1 MLEVR
6 LKLKKIKQV
15 KLRIALDGFS
25 ASGKS
30 LGAKLIARK
39 YNLKLLNSGLLYR
52 YAAFLI
58 LKKRPKN
65 KILFLK
71 KNFLKLNYKRLNYI
85 NLHSEEISVYAS
97 IIAKQKK
104 VRLILKDYQ
113 KKFAK
118 KFSKIAI
125 EGRDISTK
133 ILNKDPR
140 YDIAFFFKCNLNIA
154 AYRRWKDLKRTNKHI
169 VLSEIKKSLKK
180 RNELDAKRRFSP
192 LIQTKDSIIIRTD
205 ILNKKAM
212 VTRMSEEIEKKLFLK
227 YGRNYKTR

>member
-1 MLEVR
+1 MKKNNKR
-6 LKLKKIKQV
+6 KLCV
-15 KLRIALDGFS
+15 AFDGFS

-30 LGAKLIARK
+30 LGAKLISRK
-39 YNLKLLNSGLLYR
+39 YNLRLLNSGLLYR
-52 YAAFLI
+52 YAALLI
-58 LKKRPKN
+58 LKNNPKN
-65 KILFLK
+65 KISFLRK
-71 KNFLKLNYKRLNYI
+71 EFSKLNYKKLTYF
-85 NLHSEEISVYAS
+85 NLHSEEISNYSS

-104 VRLILKDYQ
+104 IRLILKKYQ

-118 KFSKIAI
+118 KFTRIAI

-133 ILNKDPR
+133 ILNKNPK

-154 AYRRWKDLKRTNKHI
+154 AYRRWKDLKRLNKQI
-169 VLSEIKKSLKK
+169 ALSKVKKSLKK
-180 RNELDAKRRFSP
+180 RNQLDIKRRFSP

-212 VTRMSEEIEKKLFLK
+212 VTKMSEEIEKRLLLK

>member
-1 MLEVR
+1 LEEK
-6 LKLKKIKQV
+6 LKLKKNNKR
-15 KLRIALDGFS
+15 KLCVAFDGFS

-30 LGAKLIARK
+30 LGAKLISRK
-39 YNLKLLNSGLLYR
+39 YNLRLLNSGLLYR
-52 YAAFLI
+52 YAALLI
-58 LKKRPKN
+58 LKNNPKN
-65 KILFLK
+65 KISFLRK
-71 KNFLKLNYKRLNYI
+71 EFSKLNYKKLTYF
-85 NLHSEEISVYAS
+85 NLHSEEISNYSS

-104 VRLILKDYQ
+104 IRLILKKYQ

-118 KFSKIAI
+118 KFTRIAI

-133 ILNKDPR
+133 ILNKNPK

-154 AYRRWKDLKRTNKHI
+154 AYRRWKDLKRLNKQI
-169 VLSEIKKSLKK
+169 ALSKVKKSLKK
-180 RNELDAKRRFSP
+180 RNQLDIKRRFSP

-212 VTRMSEEIEKKLFLK
+212 VTKMSEEIEKRLLLK